1 MQKFII
7 VLSCLFTCL
16 LASDAL
22 AASRCFR
29 TWPGGETTMIV
40 PSHDLVVVRLGHY
53 KGEATGT
60 VAFQNALT
68 LLMQAV
74 PRRN

>member
-1 MQKFII
+1 MSQLREAVWKIA
-7 VLSCLFTCL
+7 TE
-16 LASDAL
+16 L
-22 AASRCFR
+22 AARGHITDKGRPHVAAGHTSFNSI
-29 TWPGGETTMIV
+29 G
-40 PSHDLVVVRLGHY
+40 VVVRLGHY

-60 VAFQNALT
+60 VAFRNALT